1 MTDEQ
6 RLPMVIWVN
15 DDIFQV
21 SFLDNG
27 RQLQFLFSGE
37 DVCAFQE
44 RIATTFKFKY
54 KQERAAAR
62 SAAQFLA
69 A

>member
-21 SFLDNG
+21 SFIENG
-27 RQLQFLFSGE
+27 RQLQFLFSGA
-37 DVCAFQE
+37 DICSLQE
-44 RIATTFKFKY
+44 RIATTFHFKY

-62 SAAQFLA
+62 AAAQSLA